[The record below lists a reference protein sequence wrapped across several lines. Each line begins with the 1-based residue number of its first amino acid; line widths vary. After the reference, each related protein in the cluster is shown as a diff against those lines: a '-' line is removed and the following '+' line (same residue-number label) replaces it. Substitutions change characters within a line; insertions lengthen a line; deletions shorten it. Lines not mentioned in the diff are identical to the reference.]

1 MIESFL
7 DVWRR
12 FSSSSEDRPPN
23 SQESSLQKKSEESF
37 LAALPVVRKIV
48 RRRCLT
54 APVGSATD
62 ASDLE
67 QGIVLRLLDWRRK
80 HHEKSEQ
87 MTEDEWKSFAARA
100 AYNEIN
106 RLFTEGTDVETI
118 PLENIHEAA
127 DQTPIEGSASV
138 EIYSLVQRFWQEIC
152 SLSLRQRRA
161 LLLHSQEL
169 IIHFL
174 ESGIEGGELAHVL
187 EITEDEWSRILD
199 RLPLSDIQIAD
210 LSRAGSNG
218 DGKNIESIAKSIK
231 KARFEARGR
240 LQKLTEK

>member
-12 FSSSSEDRPPN
+12 FSSSENPEPDFH
-23 SQESSLQKKSEESF
+23 ESSFQKTSEKSF

-48 RRRCLT
+48 RRRCP
-54 APVGSATD
+54 APFQSAMD
-62 ASDLE
+62 AADLE
-67 QGIVLRLLDWRRK
+67 QGIVLRLLDWRKK
-80 HHEKSEQ
+80 HAEKSEQ

-106 RLFTEGTDVETI
+106 RLFTEGTEVETI
-118 PLENIHEAA
+118 PLEEIHEAA
-127 DQTPIEGSASV
+127 DQTPVEGSASV

-174 ESGIEGGELAHVL
+174 ESGIGDGELSRAL
-187 EITEDEWSRILD
+187 EITEDEWSDILD
-199 RLPLSDIQIAD
+199 RLPFSDVQIAG
-210 LSRAGSNG
+210 LMLAESNN
-218 DGKNIESIAKSIK
+218 DGIKTIESIAKSIK
-231 KARFEARGR
+231 KARYEARGR
-240 LQKLTEK
+240 LEKLTEK

>member
-12 FSSSSEDRPPN
+12 FSSNEDPEPDFH
-23 SQESSLQKKSEESF
+23 ESSFQKNSEESF
-37 LAALPVVRKIV
+37 LAALPVVQKIV
-48 RRRCLT
+48 RRRCP
-54 APVGSATD
+54 APFQTGTD
-62 ASDLE
+62 AADLE
-67 QGIVLRLLDWRRK
+67 QGIVLRLLDWRKK
-80 HHEKSEQ
+80 HGEKSAR
-87 MTEDEWKSFAARA
+87 MSEDEWKSFAARA

-118 PLENIHEAA
+118 PLEDIHEAA
-127 DQTPIEGSASV
+127 DQTPVEGSAGV
-138 EIYSLVQRFWQEIC
+138 EVYTLVHRFWQEIC

-169 IIHFL
+169 IIQFL
-174 ESGIEGGELAHVL
+174 ESGIGEGELAYAL
-187 EITEDEWSRILD
+187 EVTEDEWSRILD
-199 RLPLSDIQIAD
+199 DLPLSDFQIAD

-231 KARFEARGR
+231 KARYEARGR